1 MGDTTE
7 GSRVEDMVGITYQV
21 RHKFIVL
28 AFKKL
33 NTFETMNVFMGV
45 NQLYRVSIKF
55 LNHLF
60 LYYLHSPW
68 EHINLLT
75 FSKLITAPFLAKNGA
90 IK

>member
-45 NQLYRVSIKF
+45 NQLQGKHKV
-55 LNHLF
+55 L
-60 LYYLHSPW
+60 
-68 EHINLLT
+68 E
-75 FSKLITAPFLAKNGA
+75 PFVFVLSS
-90 IK
+90 